1 MTKPKLS
8 VVITSLND
16 PTIKKEYNKA
26 NGLKNVTIDGVS
38 DNLPYYGI
46 ISMTG
51 SVQIIDKEGWLKT
64 QSDNNIFPDIS
75 IDIYIDDILQFS
87 FVSESEIEYKR
98 LDKTVT
104 INLIDKVQLFQDSK
118 IGFGSIYTDTNAY
131 VVFLNICSQI
141 GISCVM
147 DESTSTYLK
156 NIKIGKMYIEDMTYW
171 DILQQFVYACRCI
184 FYKKND
190 TYWLRKL
197 EE

>member
-8 VVITSLND
+8 VVITSLSD
-16 PTIKKEYNKA
+16 PTISKEYNKA
-26 NGLKNVTIDGVS
+26 NGLKSVTIDGVADS
-38 DNLPYYGI
+38 LPYYGI

-51 SVQIIDKEGWLKT
+51 SIQIIDRDGWLKE
-64 QSDNNIFPDIS
+64 QSDNNIFPDVS

-87 FVSESEIEYKR
+87 FISESEIEYKR

-104 INLIDKVQLFQDSK
+104 INLIDEIQSFQDNK

-131 VVFLNICSQI
+131 VAFSNICSQA

-147 DESTSTYLK
+147 DENTAEYLK
-156 NIKIGKMYIEDMTYW
+156 NIKIGKMYIENMTYW
-171 DILQQFVYACRCI
+171 DAIQQFVYACRCI
-184 FYKKND
+184 FYRRND
-190 TYWLRKL
+190 TYWLKKL